1 MHSAFWGELIGTAV
15 LILLGNGVVAC
26 VVLQDS
32 YGRNSG
38 WIVITAGWCFAVM
51 AGVVTALALGSQ
63 GHLNPAVTLAAA
75 VASGDWALLR
85 TYVPAQLLGAMLG
98 ATLVW
103 LHYFTLWGRTP
114 DAAAKRACFC
124 TAPVVRSFPANVLS
138 EVIGTFVLVLV
149 AAALSSRGVSS
160 TGLAPGVGP
169 IAVGMLVWGI
179 GLSLGGVTGYAI
191 NPARDLGPRIM
202 HTLLPIAGK
211 GGSDWSYA
219 PVPIAG
225 PIVGA
230 TLAGFVIRSL

>member
-15 LILLGNGVVAC
+15 LILMGNGVVAC
-26 VVLQDS
+26 VLLEDS

-51 AGVVTALALGSQ
+51 AGVYTALAIGS
-63 GHLNPAVTLAAA
+63 GAHLNPAVTVGVA
-75 VASGDWALLR
+75 VASGNWSLLA

-98 ATLVW
+98 STLVW
-103 LHYFTLWGRTP
+103 LHYLTLWGRTR
-114 DAAAKRACFC
+114 DAAVKRACFC
-124 TAPVVRSFPANVLS
+124 TSPAVRNLPANVLS

-149 AAALSSRGVSS
+149 AAALSSRSVSS
-160 TGLAPGVGP
+160 TGLAPGMGP
-169 IAVGMLVWGI
+169 VVVGMLVWGI

-202 HTLLPIAGK
+202 HALLPIAGK
-211 GGSDWSYA
+211 GGSDWGYA

-225 PIVGA
+225 PILGA
-230 TLAGFVIRSL
+230 ALAGFVARAL